1 MAPTS
6 GFEKKE
12 HVTPMAM
19 NGRRR
24 KVSSAQGGPL
34 ADRLA
39 ILRRR
44 WFTISAGELLAVPAG
59 MSCTDGTY
67 VHDGVFAVA
76 DGVDD
81 VAGSGISA
89 LAEVVGWMHPLSDDR
104 RLRAALHTA
113 SWSLRSGPA
122 RHGDRGAA
130 SVTVAF
136 WTGLRFVV
144 GHVGDSRAYLWR
156 KNVIRQLT
164 RDQHRPIPFPLPPLH
179 LSDDGDD
186 EWVAR
191 LGQAGPGPA
200 PEVLSVPVEPA
211 DRVLL
216 CTDGLWRETTEEEL
230 AVALSGSPEV
240 ACVELRRR
248 LQHRLTE
255 NAAAVVIA
263 VDPVISAPERR

>member
-1 MAPTS
+1 
-6 GFEKKE
+6 
-12 HVTPMAM
+12 MAM

-24 KVSSAQGGPL
+24 KASDAQVGAL
-34 ADRLA
+34 TDRLA
-39 ILRRR
+39 TLRRR
-44 WFTISAGELLAVPAG
+44 WFTITAAELLAVPPG
-59 MSCTDGTY
+59 MSGTDGTY

-89 LAEVVGWMHPLSDDR
+89 LSEVVGRMHPLSDDR
-104 RLRAALHTA
+104 RLRAALLTA
-113 SWSLRSGPA
+113 SWSLRSGPG

-156 KNVIRQLT
+156 NGVVRQMT
-164 RDQHRPIPFPLPPLH
+164 RDQHLPVAFRLPPVH
-179 LSDDGDD
+179 GSDDVDD
-186 EWVAR
+186 ELVVR
-191 LGQAGPGPA
+191 LGQAGPGPG
-200 PEVLSVPVEPA
+200 PEVLSVPVEPT

-230 AVALSGSPEV
+230 AAALSGSPEA
-240 ACVELRRR
+240 ACAELRRR

-263 VDPVISAPERR
+263 VDPVTSAPERR